1 MEPAVT
7 DRKQHWEGVY
17 GRNEPTAVSW
27 FQPEAKLSLE
37 LIRSWVPD
45 RDEAILDVGGGAS
58 TLVDDLL
65 ADGYR
70 RVTVVELAAAALAV
84 TRSRLGE
91 RAAGAVSLIEADV
104 LTVEL
109 PAGSVGCWHDRA
121 VFHFL
126 TDPAD
131 QDRYLAQ
138 VRRIVRPGGVVLI
151 ATFAADG
158 PTRCSGLPVA
168 RYSPAEL
175 QAVFGPGFEL
185 LDTRREMHTT
195 PTGATQA
202 FTYALFRWSGR
213 GGAVHR
219 MVVIWVG
226 EVGGGPVHGRDNG
239 K

>member
-1 MEPAVT
+1 M
-7 DRKQHWEGVY
+7 
-17 GRNEPTAVSW
+17 
-27 FQPEAKLSLE
+27 
-37 LIRSWVPD
+37 
-45 RDEAILDVGGGAS
+45 
-58 TLVDDLL
+58 
-65 ADGYR
+65 
-70 RVTVVELAAAALAV
+70 
-84 TRSRLGE
+84 
-91 RAAGAVSLIEADV
+91 

-226 EVGGGPVHGRDNG
+226 EVGGGLFTAAITESSPRQSVARIR
-239 K
+239 

>member
-1 MEPAVT
+1 M
-7 DRKQHWEGVY
+7 
-17 GRNEPTAVSW
+17 
-27 FQPEAKLSLE
+27 
-37 LIRSWVPD
+37 
-45 RDEAILDVGGGAS
+45 
-58 TLVDDLL
+58 
-65 ADGYR
+65 
-70 RVTVVELAAAALAV
+70 VELAAAALAV

-138 VRRIVRPGGVVLI
+138 VRRIVRPGGAVLI

-202 FTYALFRWSGR
+202 FTYALFRWSGAR
-213 GGAVHR
+213 GGPSTE
-219 MVVIWVG
+219 WS
-226 EVGGGPVHGRDNG
+226 
-239 K
+239 